1 MTLHFGTHFKPLLFD
16 AKRYLILCG
25 GAGSG
30 KTEFAARKLI
40 YRCVQEGGHRFLIL
54 RKVRSRVRESVME
67 VMARVLT
74 DNGVKFQHDKTDRVF
89 SFYGN
94 QLLFDG
100 LDDPEKIKSIKG
112 ITGEWLEEMTEF
124 TREDFMQLDLRL
136 REPGPGYHQII
147 GSFNPDEVQAPWIKE
162 RFFKLDHP
170 PYCDDVDV
178 TVDVSTVKHNPIA
191 EVREKYAA
199 QLEALKAQDETM
211 YKIYGLGIWAAAKG
225 RIYTWDVQPL
235 PDDMAWDE
243 VWYGLDFGFSVDPAA
258 CVKIYRKADVYWL
271 QEILYQTGMTNAD
284 LAAALKA
291 KGVAGSLVVCDSAEM
306 KSVEELR
313 QAGIC
318 AVGAEK
324 GPESV
329 KAGIDLLKSKVIH
342 ITPES
347 TNLIAESRTY
357 KWKEDGNGNALP
369 MPVKY
374 KDHALDAARYG
385 ITFNAFRAQPNLWRL

>member
-1 MTLHFGTHFKPLLFD
+1 MIRLQLSTHFSPLLD
-16 AKRYLILCG
+16 NRHRYLVLCG
-25 GAGSG
+25 GRGSG
-30 KTEFAARKLI
+30 KSEFAARKIL
-40 YRCVQEGGHRFLIL
+40 YRCMKEGNHRFLVL
-54 RKVRSRVRESVME
+54 RKVRASCKDSVIRVFHELLAANE
-67 VMARVLT
+67 IKHEW
-74 DNGVKFQHDKTDRVF
+74 NKTDRVI
-89 SFYGN
+89 S
-94 QLLFDG
+94 FDG
-100 LDDPEKIKSIKG
+100 NEILFNGMDDPEKIKSIKG
-112 ITGEWLEEMTEF
+112 ITGIWIEEATEF
-124 TREDFMQLDLRL
+124 TLQDFIAIDLVL
-136 REPGPGYHQII
+136 REAGPEYLQIML
-147 GSFNPDEVQAPWIKE
+147 SFNPDEAQAPWLKE
-162 RFFKLDHP
+162 RFFDTKDADAL
-170 PYCDDVDV
+170 
-178 TVDVSTVKHNPIA
+178 VDVSTVEHNPIK
-191 EVREKYAA
+191 EIREAYTKR
-199 QLEALKAQDETM
+199 LDLIDDEALRKM
-211 YKIYGLGIWAAAKG
+211 YRFGVWAAVRG
-225 RIYTWDVQPL
+225 RIYNWDVQPL
-235 PDDMAWDE
+235 PDDMAWDD

-329 KAGIDLLKSKVIH
+329 KAGIDLCKSRTVH

-347 TNLIAESRTY
+347 TNGIAESRTY

-374 KDHALDAARYG
+374 KDHFLDAARYG